1 MTDALTFAAYVGS
14 LRKGSYNK
22 MLLNALVSLA
32 PPNVRIQVLD
42 ISQVPLFN
50 MDLEKDPPA
59 AVTRM
64 REAIRAADGLIIVS
78 PEHNGIIPA
87 TTKNVIEWA
96 SRPPDDSVLEGK
108 PAAILGGS
116 TGGFGTVKAQ
126 LVIRQIGTV
135 EEVYFLIEP
144 EVRVARIN
152 TKFNDKGE
160 LVDEALKVQLT
171 EFLDAFVRWTI
182 KVKA

>member
-1 MTDALTFAAYVGS
+1 MSDALTFAAYAGS

-32 PPNVRIQVLD
+32 PPGVRIQVLD

-50 MDLEKDPPA
+50 QDLENDPPA

-87 TTKNVIEWA
+87 ATKNVIEWA
-96 SRPPDDSVLEGK
+96 SRPPNDSVLEGK
-108 PAAILGGS
+108 PAAVIGGS

-126 LVIRQIGTV
+126 LVIRQIATA

-144 EVRVARIN
+144 EVRVARVN

-160 LVDEALKVQLT
+160 LVDEALKAQLT
-171 EFLDAFVRWTI
+171 EFLEAFVRWTK
-182 KVKA
+182 KVKG